1 MQKSSF
7 LFFLII
13 AATVGLA
20 SYQAMYPLSA
30 GIAFVR
36 FLGLE
41 AFLLLCVSLSIGPIA
56 IINPSYAQLIEP
68 RRAVGL
74 AAFVLTVGHVL
85 LAVSIEFNWQLA
97 IALTQMSIIVSIVA
111 GAIMTL
117 LAITSSD
124 YAVKLLGAKNWKR
137 VQSLN
142 YPLFILSFAHFVL
155 QSTGLFATANGA
167 MSINLAELFAV
178 LAGTA
183 VVALQIWGATTRM
196 SRVKKPAENEQ
207 SHREKPEA
215 VI

>member
-20 SYQAMYPLSA
+20 SYQALFPLPG

-56 IINPSYAQLIEP
+56 TINPSYAQLIEP

-74 AAFVLTVGHVL
+74 AAFLLTVGHVF
-85 LAVSIEFNWQLA
+85 LAVSIEYNWQLA
-97 IALTQMSIIVSIVA
+97 IALTQMPIIAAVVA
-111 GAIMTL
+111 GAMMTL

-124 YAVKLLGAKNWKR
+124 YAVKLLGMKNWKR

-142 YPLFILSFAHFVL
+142 YVLFALSFAHFVL
-155 QSTGLFATANGA
+155 QSNGLFAPLNNQTFV
-167 MSINLAELFAV
+167 NLAEVAAV
-178 LAGTA
+178 LAGAA
-183 VVALQIWGATTRM
+183 VVVLQIWGAATRAA
-196 SRVKKPAENEQ
+196 RVSKPPVQAQ
-207 SHREKPEA
+207 QPQQPGKG
-215 VI
+215 I